1 MDCLREPGCHLEV
14 VDDPS
19 SLEMEVEIVCVPE
32 REPGVA
38 DVIWRDVDFLDDEG
52 EKGGTCFVKD
62 EFEKQAAASEGVT
75 NQRRAA
81 ASGGKATV

>member
-1 MDCLREPGCHLEV
+1 MG
-14 VDDPS
+14 
-19 SLEMEVEIVCVPE
+19 VEIVCMPE

>member
-19 SLEMEVEIVCVPE
+19 NLEMEVEIVCVPE

-38 DVIWRDVDFLDDEG
+38 VVIWRDVDLPVDEG
-52 EKGGTCFVKD
+52 EKGGT
-62 EFEKQAAASEGVT
+62 
-75 NQRRAA
+75 
-81 ASGGKATV
+81 